1 MDIWFFYRKWPHLL
15 VGQEKKSSDCSFNK
29 LYAQSAVVVGSEP
42 GAEAAAVVS
51 PGLVDGLSEC
61 ERDQNK
67 TEEDQEGRIDLWPR
81 L

>member
-1 MDIWFFYRKWPHLL
+1 ML
-15 VGQEKKSSDCSFNK
+15 
-29 LYAQSAVVVGSEP
+29 VGSEP

-67 TEEDQEGRIDLWPR
+67 TEEDQEGRIDL
-81 L
+81 